1 MGIDKLEIAIYTVKS
16 ENATFMRMQN
26 LIWARSQKERKI
38 QLMEDLLQIL
48 SDLHP
53 DVDFE
58 TQDNLIDDTI
68 SAEHIIPENFNS
80 AQALYELILKLEDE
94 E

>member
-1 MGIDKLEIAIYTVKS
+1 MEQLLE
-16 ENATFMRMQN
+16 
-26 LIWARSQKERKI
+26 
-38 QLMEDLLQIL
+38 IL

-53 DVDFE
+53 EVDFE
-58 TQDNLIDDTI
+58 TEDHLIDDKILDSFDIISIISEIAEQYDVTI

-80 AQALYELILKLEDE
+80 AEALYDLIERLEDE

>member
-1 MGIDKLEIAIYTVKS
+1 
-16 ENATFMRMQN
+16 
-26 LIWARSQKERKI
+26 
-38 QLMEDLLQIL
+38 MEELLQIL
-48 SDLHP
+48 TDLHP

-58 TQDNLIDDTI
+58 MEDGLIDNMILDSFDIVTLISEISENFDVTI

-80 AQALYELILKLEDE
+80 AEALYALIQKLEDE